1 MEIQKMPEEMLG
13 EICSYLGG
21 YSYVASLVP
30 YLRSCVEEVNKD
42 DFLLEV
48 YEKQDRV
55 LIYKYGLFPNYRMVE
70 RCVSIAVKKE
80 NMTLLSWLFEKS
92 QGKLVQMIAK
102 QATVHGSYKVFTW
115 AHERGCSITKKMF
128 YRAAESDNS
137 KLYRFMKSKQEP
149 SSVQGCANMALYAG
163 KFRILPAI
171 LEDLEDL
178 DISYELGVTGSRG
191 LIKSFSRF
199 HDLDPN
205 LLLSGACLHLHK
217 ELVLWLKNKYEIT
230 DLLSEDQLPLLK
242 GFYAFLTENKSEEE
256 KLDFLKFLD
265 ENFTVDYYEATY
277 ELSSTN
283 HMSILRWCL
292 TKTTDIST
300 AVFNIACRNT
310 VEDMEY
316 LYNLG
321 HFRNNV
327 EYYESAVYAGKP
339 ENLTWL
345 ESKGLTISSFP
356 PVNLGRYRKPSQV
369 IEGAIIPCFQ
379 WLSERGVKIL
389 SGTLHESS
397 AANDMKTFIWLLD
410 NVKVL
415 DSNVLCTVIC
425 RGKKFN
431 LQAFSA
437 LLPFVDKEKASA
449 LLKQKTCT
457 NYLLLEE
464 AKRRLLV
471 C

>member
-1 MEIQKMPEEMLG
+1 MEMQQIPKEMLG

-48 YEKQDRV
+48 YEKQDYD
-55 LIYKYGLFPNYRMVE
+55 LICKYGLFPNYRVVE

-80 NMTLLSWLFEKS
+80 DMTLLSWLFEKS
-92 QGKLVQMIAK
+92 QGKLVQMMAK

-128 YRAAESDNS
+128 YKAAESDNS

-149 SSVQGCANMALYAG
+149 SSVQGCANMALYVG
-163 KFRILPAI
+163 KLRILPAI

-178 DISYELGVTGSRG
+178 DISYELGVTGSQR
-191 LIKSFSRF
+191 LIESFSRF
-199 HDLDPN
+199 HQPDPN

-242 GFYAFLTENKSEEE
+242 GCYAFLTENKSEEE

-265 ENFTVDYYEATY
+265 ENFNVDYYEATC

-292 TKTTDIST
+292 TRTTQVST
-300 AVFNIACRNT
+300 DVFNIACRNT

-316 LYNLG
+316 LYSLG
-321 HFRNNV
+321 HFGDDV
-327 EYYESAVYAGKP
+327 KYYESAVYAGKP

-345 ESKGLTISSFP
+345 ESKGLTISCFP
-356 PVNLGRYRKPSQV
+356 PFTLGRYRQPSQV
-369 IEGAIIPCFQ
+369 VEGAIIPCFQ
-379 WLSERGVKIL
+379 WLSEREVKIL
-389 SGTLHESS
+389 SDTLRESH
-397 AANDMKTFIWLLD
+397 AANDIETFSWLMD
-410 NVKVL
+410 KVEVSEL
-415 DSNVLCTVIC
+415 EVLCRVIC
-425 RGKKFN
+425 RGKK
-431 LQAFSA
+431 
-437 LLPFVDKEKASA
+437 V
-449 LLKQKTCT
+449 
-457 NYLLLEE
+457 
-464 AKRRLLV
+464 
-471 C
+471 